1 MQLCVI
7 SIVITDG
14 VADQVTIF
22 VAEVFPVLNL
32 SAGTEEV
39 VELVLIGVPSKFF
52 KLEYQVS

>member
-22 VAEVFPVLNL
+22 VAEIFPVLNL

-39 VELVLIGVPSKFF
+39 VELVLIGVPSKFL